1 MRLTLNDDER
11 DLLKRLLESDL
22 GDLRFEIA
30 DTDSKSMRDDLKRDE
45 AMLKAILERLERG
58 GDREDGDDGAGAIV
72 EAEEVVV
79 IVEEQ

>member
-45 AMLKAILERLERG
+45 ATLKAILERLERG
-58 GDREDGDDGAGAIV
+58 GDGDDGAGAIV